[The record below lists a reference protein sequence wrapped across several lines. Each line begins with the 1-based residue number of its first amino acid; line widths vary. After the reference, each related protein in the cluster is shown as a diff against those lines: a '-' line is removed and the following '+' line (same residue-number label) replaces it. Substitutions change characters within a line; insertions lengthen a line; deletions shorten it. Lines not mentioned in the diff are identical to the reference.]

1 MPYERSQQI
10 EKRFQQAVHVISNKS
25 VNARQLARIFGI
37 SRPTI
42 QRMITELKRRGYII
56 RSVRD
61 DHGWKYEL
69 ISTPSSAN
77 QDREV

>member
-1 MPYERSQQI
+1 MPYERSLHI
-10 EKRFQQAVHVISNKS
+10 EKRFQRAIDLISQRS
-25 VNARQLARIFGI
+25 VNAGQLAGLLGI

-42 QRMITELKRRGYII
+42 QRMITELKRRGYTI

-69 ISTPSSAN
+69 IGRPSPISPSK
-77 QDREV
+77 QQ

>member
-10 EKRFQQAVHVISNKS
+10 EKRFQQAIDLILSKS
-25 VNARQLARIFGI
+25 VNARQLADILGI

-42 QRMITELKRRGYII
+42 QRMITELKRRGYVI

-69 ISTPSSAN
+69 VNGPSLVN
-77 QDREV
+77 QERQE